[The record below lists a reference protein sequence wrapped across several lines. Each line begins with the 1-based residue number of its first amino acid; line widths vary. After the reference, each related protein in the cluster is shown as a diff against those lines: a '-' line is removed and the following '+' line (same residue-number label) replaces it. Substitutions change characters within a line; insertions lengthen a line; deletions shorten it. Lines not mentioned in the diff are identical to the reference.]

1 MLAADAPWW
10 MGEWGHLPHN
20 ANDNRPNGTGANAD
34 NFPQPP
40 NTTENTYRGANFSPS
55 NRPSPDY
62 TGRLPEPGYGPYR
75 PPTPQATPGYTGRL
89 PEPFYGPQRQPSRLP
104 EPFYGPRGQ
113 PNPPAPQTPPG
124 GWMYNKTN
132 PAPSFSPVLPTP
144 KPAPPRPGQAQS
156 GPPPASQYEGPH
168 VRAGGPGGPGGS
180 ITPVGNFTPLPGYR
194 EGPRGVPS
202 VPSFGLGS
210 KPVSSPTR
218 DGLAQY
224 DPTGS
229 SNRQAWK
236 DAGRPGLPTDSS
248 FAQVSGRAQ
257 DGTAFGTQAE
267 ASFYDKWRAS
277 GGQASA
283 PAQQQFGPP
292 QAAQPPQGRAPVPSF
307 GPAPGDRPKPSFSP
321 FDPKNPNKQ
330 YDEMQAWVATMP
342 KNSRGDPYGT
352 MYAMDVGTSRPT
364 SRAPAASPRPPA
376 PSMRTADRYTRPE
389 GYVPNSTLWAQHA
402 PTPEPEQAPYN
413 PNPPKAP
420 RPNVIPK
427 MQMGPSSSYLA
438 SPGYS
443 TQATWDQSQ
452 GKMGQASY
460 SGAMTMN
467 ANMANPGGESMRPQ
481 GLTFTAK
488 GVDGKQYANPA
499 DAMARRDAL
508 ITNLG
513 QQQAR
518 YSGSMGRN
526 LGAPQFNMKQAMGQE
541 NSKPNPGYA
550 GNEYANYSDA
560 QMAAYNAAGGT
571 VRYTSHPLD
580 VNTGVGD
587 EMRRNPYTGQ
597 IETNPRYR

>member
-62 TGRLPEPGYGPYR
+62 TGRLPEP
-75 PPTPQATPGYTGRL
+75 
-89 PEPFYGPQRQPSRLP
+89 
-104 EPFYGPRGQ
+104 FYGPRGQ

-156 GPPPASQYEGPH
+156 APPPASQYAGPD
-168 VRAGGPGGPGGS
+168 RRLGGPGG
-180 ITPVGNFTPLPGYR
+180 TVGNITPLPGYR
-194 EGPRGVPS
+194 DEPRGVPS
-202 VPSFGLGS
+202 
-210 KPVSSPTR
+210 
-218 DGLAQY
+218 A
-224 DPTGS
+224 
-229 SNRQAWK
+229 
-236 DAGRPGLPTDSS
+236 
-248 FAQVSGRAQ
+248 
-257 DGTAFGTQAE
+257 
-267 ASFYDKWRAS
+267 
-277 GGQASA
+277 
-283 PAQQQFGPP
+283 
-292 QAAQPPQGRAPVPSF
+292 PSF
-307 GPAPGDRPKPSFSP
+307 GPNNPRVKNYTPAPTTGYDKPGALGDITQYEPR
-321 FDPKNPNKQ
+321 DLHNKI
-330 YDEMQAWVATMP
+330 DAWTETMP
-342 KNSRGDPYGT
+342 KNERGDPYGT
-352 MYAMDVGTSRPT
+352 RYLADVGTSRPT
-364 SRAPAASPRPPA
+364 SRTPAASPRPPA

-402 PTPEPEQAPYN
+402 PTPEPEPAPYN

-420 RPNVIPK
+420 KPNVFPE
-427 MQMGPSSSYLA
+427 MQRGPSASYLA

-443 TQATWDQSQ
+443 TQATWDQSK

-481 GLTFTAK
+481 GFTFTAK

-508 ITNLG
+508 INNLG

-526 LGAPQFNMKQAMGQE
+526 LGAPQFNMKQAMGQ
-541 NSKPNPGYA
+541 GA
-550 GNEYANYSDA
+550 
-560 QMAAYNAAGGT
+560 
-571 VRYTSHPLD
+571 R
-580 VNTGVGD
+580 
-587 EMRRNPYTGQ
+587 
-597 IETNPRYR
+597 